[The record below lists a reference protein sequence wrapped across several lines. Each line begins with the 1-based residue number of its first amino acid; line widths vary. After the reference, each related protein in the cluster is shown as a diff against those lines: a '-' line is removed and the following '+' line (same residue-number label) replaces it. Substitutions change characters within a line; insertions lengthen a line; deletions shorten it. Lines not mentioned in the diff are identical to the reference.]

1 MSWGLCYVHVGH
13 VGLNAVTNATFAL
26 FFCTPSGIA
35 ALRETTIQHISC
47 ANFKAARGSSD
58 SERLARALRQILA
71 TGSLGGSGALAQ
83 DGRWIDFRERTLVH
97 AERGR
102 IQSAERRSGD
112 GPAGWSERGF
122 YPHASKR
129 FTALLCC
136 DVEDARGANQGQ
148 KDPEP
153 QEPEGADRRH
163 VIQHCWS
170 DNGG

>member
-1 MSWGLCYVHVGH
+1 MSRGLCYVHVGH
-13 VGLNAVTNATFAL
+13 VGLTVTNATFAL
-26 FFCTPSGIA
+26 FFCTASGIA

-83 DGRWIDFRERTLVH
+83 DGRWIDFRGRTLVH

-102 IQSAERRSGD
+102 IQSAERRIGD

-136 DVEDARGANQGQ
+136 DVEDARGGEPRTERPRTAGTRGSGRTPC
-148 KDPEP
+148 DPTLL
-153 QEPEGADRRH
+153 G
-163 VIQHCWS
+163 
-170 DNGG
+170 